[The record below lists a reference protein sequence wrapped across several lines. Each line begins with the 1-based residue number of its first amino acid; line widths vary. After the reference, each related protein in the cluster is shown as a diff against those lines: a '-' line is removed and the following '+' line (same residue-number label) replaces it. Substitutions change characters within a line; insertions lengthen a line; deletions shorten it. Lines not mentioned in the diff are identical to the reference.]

1 MFELFNNQLFDS
13 PYWEWHIIVLT
24 LGGILGV
31 FALVIWMSS
40 GERPKPGEKVKT
52 MGHVWDGTLE
62 ELNNPLPMWW
72 LYLFYGTMIFGLIYF
87 LLYPGMG
94 SFAGLLDWSEI
105 KQYERE
111 MEAAETRYAPIYAKY
126 QQEQVTVL
134 AEKEDA
140 LKIGQSLF
148 MTYCTVCHG
157 SDAGGGPGFP
167 NLRDDDW
174 LYGGEPDTIKTSIAV
189 GRSGQ
194 MPSAKDNGLNSEQEI
209 KNVTQYVLS
218 LSGNETDKAAAEVG
232 KTKFMG
238 VCIACHGM
246 EGKGMQ
252 ALGAPNLTDN
262 IWLYDDPRKTL
273 LEDVTETIANGRKG
287 LMPAHGEFLGE
298 AKIHLLTAYL
308 YKLSKDQPK

>member
-1 MFELFNNQLFDS
+1 MFELFDSQLFDS
-13 PYWEWHIIVLT
+13 QYWEWHIIVLT
-24 LGGILGV
+24 LGGILGL
-31 FALVIWMSS
+31 FFLVIWMSS

-52 MGHVWDGTLE
+52 MGHVWDGSLE

-72 LYLFYGTMIFGLIYF
+72 LYLFYGTMIFGPIYF

-94 SFAGLLDWSEI
+94 SFAGILDWSGV

-126 QQEQVTVL
+126 QKEPITAL
-134 AEKEDA
+134 TEKEDA

-167 NLRDDDW
+167 NLRDHDW
-174 LYGGEPDTIKTSIAV
+174 LYGGEPDTIKTSITV

-194 MPSAKDNGLNSEQEI
+194 MPTAENNGLTSEQEI
-209 KNVTQYVLS
+209 NNVAQYVLS
-218 LSGNETDKAAAEVG
+218 LSGKESDKAAAEQG

-238 VCIACHGM
+238 ICMACHGI

-252 ALGAPNLTDN
+252 ALGAPDLTDN
-262 IWLYDDPRKTL
+262 VWLYNDPKKSL
-273 LEDVTETIANGRKG
+273 LENVTETITHGRNGV
-287 LMPAHGEFLGE
+287 MPAHGEFLGE
-298 AKIHLLTAYL
+298 AKIHLLTAYI
-308 YKLSKDQPK
+308 YSLSKDQAK